1 MDWLICI
8 AIAVLSSSAIVF
20 IDNYISD
27 YHFKGKNAAAQK
39 SFFRLPFIIIGAICI
54 ITGGINFEIVPF
66 YFYLIFILS
75 GFINTIASIFYYK
88 ALEIAD
94 STDFGVFA
102 QLSPIFYLIFGW
114 LLLGQTITIYHLIA
128 FLIIIIAP
136 ILIVA
141 TTKKRSRHLKLKAIL
156 FVTANTLIAAFSSV
170 IFVKFNTPEMNF
182 TTEMGLLFIG
192 QGIGNVVIILA
203 NPKWKKRYKY
213 VAKTNKDKIYYPLFG
228 TLILNIVNKFARNLA
243 LVLAP
248 SVALVS
254 AITDSARPIVI
265 FFFGLLFTLLWPRFG
280 RERLKRRTV
289 LAHLLATIL
298 VALGIYLIKT

>member
-1 MDWLICI
+1 MDWLLCI

-20 IDNYISD
+20 VDNYISD
-27 YHFKGKNAAAQK
+27 YHFKGKNASAQK
-39 SFFRLPFIIIGAICI
+39 SFFRLTYIIIGIICI
-54 ITGGINFEIVPF
+54 IAGGINFGTIPF

-75 GFINTIASIFYYK
+75 GLINTIASIFYYK
-88 ALEIAD
+88 ALEITD
-94 STDFGVFA
+94 STDFGIFA

-114 LLLGQTITIYHLIA
+114 LLLGQTITIFHLIA

-136 ILIVA
+136 ILIVM

-156 FVTANTLIAAFSSV
+156 FVATNTLIAALSSV
-170 IFVKFNTPEMNF
+170 VFVKFNTPEINF
-182 TTEMGLLFIG
+182 VTEMGFLFVG
-192 QGIGNVVIILA
+192 QGIGNTIIILV
-203 NPKWKKRYKY
+203 NPKWKKRYKRIT
-213 VAKTNKDKIYYPLFG
+213 KIHKDKIYYPLFG
-228 TLILNIVNKFARNLA
+228 TLLLNVINKFAQNLA

-289 LAHLLATIL
+289 LVHLLATIL
-298 VALGIYLIKT
+298 VVIGIYLIKS